1 MPHLSIEL
9 KKNIST
15 PIAIGGVHATINAE
29 EIVNSNNGYDYILL
43 GDGEEALPELVDA
56 LENGRNTKNIPNV
69 WAKIGGYI

>member
-29 EIVNSNNGYDYILL
+29 EIVNNGYDYILL
-43 GDGEEALPELVDA
+43 GDGEEALPELVEA

-69 WAKIGGYI
+69 WAKIDGYI

>member
-29 EIVNSNNGYDYILL
+29 EIVNSNNG
-43 GDGEEALPELVDA
+43 
-56 LENGRNTKNIPNV
+56 
-69 WAKIGGYI
+69 

>member
-29 EIVNSNNGYDYILL
+29 EIVNSNNGYDYIL
-43 GDGEEALPELVDA
+43 D
-56 LENGRNTKNIPNV
+56 
-69 WAKIGGYI
+69 